1 MSAPHELRIRVRY
14 AETDQ
19 MGVVY
24 HANHLTYLEEG
35 RTGLMEALGFP
46 YADVERRG
54 FAMAVRRVNVRYRQ
68 PARYGDELLVRTT
81 VEHCRGASILYAYD
95 LERCSDG
102 TPILSGTVEVVCL
115 SREGL
120 RPAAI
125 PEEIRLALEA
135 QVGRSS
141 APAAETA
148 G

>member
-1 MSAPHELRIRVRY
+1 MSTPHELRIRVRY

-19 MGVVY
+19 MGIVY

-35 RTGLMEALGFP
+35 RTGLMESLGFP

-68 PARYGDELLVRTT
+68 PARYGDEVLVRTS
-81 VEHCRGASILYAYD
+81 VERCRGASILYAYE

-102 TPILSGTVEVVCL
+102 ASILSGTVEVVCL

-125 PEEIRLALEA
+125 PEEIRVALEG
-135 QVGRSS
+135 QV
-141 APAAETA
+141 APARAPA
-148 G
+148 GRR